1 MDVLE
6 HNNLNCPSQR
16 GIKEAAHFLSG
27 PVCYSFT
34 VPLWKRTDISMLW
47 KEQSLRW
54 REQVK
59 ISLWI
64 ISPPD
69 PCHCCRPYTWQRQK
83 EMILLFQPK
92 PVLLVYALKEGQR
105 EGEYSDGKQGLCGSR
120 AVVCQL
126 KRLRG
131 PKLLQCPPPAE
142 FFLLRPS
149 SPFLCL
155 SPDAALW
162 LSSPGS
168 IEVESLW
175 NKEYR
180 IIQKRQNRLISWA
193 GG

>member
-1 MDVLE
+1 
-6 HNNLNCPSQR
+6 
-16 GIKEAAHFLSG
+16 
-27 PVCYSFT
+27 
-34 VPLWKRTDISMLW
+34 MLW

-59 ISLWI
+59 TSLWI

-69 PCHCCRPYTWQRQK
+69 PCHCCSPYTWQRQK

-105 EGEYSDGKQGLCGSR
+105 EGEYSDGKQGLCGRR

-168 IEVESLW
+168 IEAESLW
-175 NKEYR
+175 KKEYR
-180 IIQKRQNRLISWA
+180 RIQKRQNRLISWA